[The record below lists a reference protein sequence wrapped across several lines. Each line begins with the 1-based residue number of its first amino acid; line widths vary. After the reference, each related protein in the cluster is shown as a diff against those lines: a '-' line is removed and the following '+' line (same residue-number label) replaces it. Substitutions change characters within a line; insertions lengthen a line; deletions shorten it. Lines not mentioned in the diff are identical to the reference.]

1 MLKFRLVSDHDAE
14 RLPSPPSAGV
24 LHATGAQVS
33 YDHHTNEAVVME
45 IEAMN
50 ASEPLFLVL
59 SPPPARQLSRA
70 LHQAVKDYLNSSPEE
85 TQ

>member
-1 MLKFRLVSDHDAE
+1 MLKFRLVSGHDATN
-14 RLPSPPSAGV
+14 LSSPPSVGA
-24 LHATGAQVS
+24 LHATSAQVA
-33 YDHHTNEAVVME
+33 YDHRTNEAIVMK

-50 ASEPLFLVL
+50 VPEPLFLVL
-59 SPPPARQLSRA
+59 SPPAARQLSRA